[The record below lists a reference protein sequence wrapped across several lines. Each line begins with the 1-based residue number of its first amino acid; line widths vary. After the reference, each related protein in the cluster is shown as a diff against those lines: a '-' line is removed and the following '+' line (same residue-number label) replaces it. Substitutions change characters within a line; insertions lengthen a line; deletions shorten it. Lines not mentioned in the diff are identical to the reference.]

1 MLHRWGYMLKVEFCS
16 LCTCYCMQIW
26 WSFDRQRTL
35 DDGYDTFQ
43 TSVFISIG
51 KTILHSLVAF
61 LLWDSSYCY
70 KEVLFQAIWFL
81 WSYHW
86 FHSFFFRRTSKWR
99 TTALHVNAVIGSWMS
114 STHDHLCFDCF
125 TSLNYCYSWLMS
137 STHEP
142 CKLYHDTQKA
152 ISWDFELYTAQN

>member
-16 LCTCYCMQIW
+16 LCTRYCMQIW
-26 WSFDRQRTL
+26 WSFGRQRTL
-35 DDGYDTFQ
+35 DDGYDTSQ

-70 KEVLFQAIWFL
+70 KKSPLLGYMIFL
-81 WSYHW
+81 ILSLIP
-86 FHSFFFRRTSKWR
+86 FILLQTDKQVKNDSLACKF
-99 TTALHVNAVIGSWMS
+99 IGSWMS
-114 STHDHLCFDCF
+114 STHDHVCFDCL

-152 ISWDFELYTAQN
+152 ISWDFELDTAQN